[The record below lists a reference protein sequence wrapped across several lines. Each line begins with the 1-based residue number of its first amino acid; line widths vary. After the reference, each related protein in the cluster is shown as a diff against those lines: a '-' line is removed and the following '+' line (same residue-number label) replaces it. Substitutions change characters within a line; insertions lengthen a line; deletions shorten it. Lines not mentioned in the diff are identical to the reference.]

1 MDQKIPPVS
10 MIAVRKLPPLLPFV
24 LKLYLQLIQD
34 MLGRFLEK
42 LQVKLSQTCYH
53 FKGAG

>member
-1 MDQKIPPVS
+1 MDQKISPVS
-10 MIAVRKLPPLLPFV
+10 MIAVRKLPLILPFV

-42 LQVKLSQTCYH
+42 LQVKLLQTCYH